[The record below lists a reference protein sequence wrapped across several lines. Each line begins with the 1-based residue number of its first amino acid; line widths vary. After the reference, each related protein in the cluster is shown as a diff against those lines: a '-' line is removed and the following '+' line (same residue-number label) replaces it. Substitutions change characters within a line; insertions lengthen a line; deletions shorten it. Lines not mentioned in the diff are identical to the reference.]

1 MEPNPQNNE
10 LQSEKKET
18 SLEHQTEILNKII
31 FKLQS
36 LYNKI
41 ISGEISDEE
50 WEEYKKLIED
60 LMSKRSLFN
69 KIPDSEF
76 VDSFINAGLS
86 EQAGAILENFNDL
99 KEEIAFKLIANN
111 EGYQVVSNLDKFKNL
126 NHTEVAEELIK
137 VGYGLTVASELDKFT
152 GLNHIEIA
160 NKLIEAGDAQ
170 HVAENLEKFNG
181 LNADVAN
188 KLIDLGEVSNVV
200 LNLKKFNNL
209 NSEIANKLIEAG
221 RGHFI
226 AGHLDRFIGLNHAEV
241 ANNLIDKGKGRSVA
255 EHLEKFSN
263 VNHSEIANKLILAGD
278 GSSVAQNLN
287 NFSQVSHVEIA
298 NKFLDTGQLVTFRNN
313 IKNFSGLNTE
323 IANKLIDAGE
333 VFAVTWYLDRFKD
346 LNTEIANKIIN
357 AGQGRA
363 LTKHLDKFI
372 GLNYVEIANKLFDIG
387 EGENVAEHL
396 DKFIGLNHVEF
407 ANKLINASRPS
418 AVGRNLEKFNG
429 LNDEI
434 ANKLIEYGEAQNLA
448 RHLDKFIGLNH
459 IEIANKLV
467 EEGHGYPLAMNLE
480 KFDGLNH
487 IEIANKLIETNQG
500 HNVAKYLEKFNDLNH
515 TEIAYKLI
523 RSGKSLSVL
532 ENLEKFNDLNHAE
545 LANKLIEVGQGVN
558 FITHLEKFNGLD
570 EETAKRLAEEGYIRE
585 LFSNKNLSEHYKSF
599 SDEQL
604 DQYVKKACNKNPEWG
619 DELTIQSNFE
629 TGRKLFGTR
638 KMLEYCSRRDV
649 SLHDSVHLMFKIDS
663 VINENNI
670 DPGNFYEKI
679 LKQVTLDTSQYDEG
693 SSYHNFNSIINNFS
707 TNLDLTDVKMQEIT
721 DLVATFT
728 DENSKIDP
736 KKCFESWSKLKKFS
750 QLQELLLKKELFK
763 RIQNETNPK
772 LRNYITSLA
781 LHKDSKVDM
790 NLALLLYENP
800 DKFLELEA
808 SHTPANVHDRKKP
821 SNYTEINHLDLTG
834 GELRDALI
842 EGEIDKIAAIEPFE
856 VKYKVNKNLAGMN
869 LDQLVSKA
877 LGSKSKGIKGEA
889 KDPAKLFD
897 SISKAFGGDRNLML
911 SFIQGK
917 EEVKLDEIIIEKV
930 RAALFNPNYGM
941 VSKEEDLITII
952 AKIYNKSDPAG
963 AIAGNDTACCM
974 PFGDGK
980 NTVYTFNPNAA
991 QLVLQIERNDGSRR
1005 TIAQSVLTKDIDIEK
1020 SVPTVINGSV
1030 DRLSENLPPTFLS
1043 NSKRHL
1049 ACDNIE
1055 IARNFEGNSG
1065 IIQEIYSNFLNQ
1077 YLKESAKNGVL
1088 FDQRVVIGAG
1098 YTAETNYK
1106 SAKNTYIPQAPV
1118 SYSDKLGENVYV
1130 IDTEK
1135 AKPAASITNSEITIA
1150 PITTQTSESPIK
1162 TRGVEYLNYEDSL
1175 KAGYL
1180 EEVIYKDNPSLL
1192 VGWTDIENTL
1202 IAKDINNN
1210 AKNRPNMCFK
1220 HTNSSGAMDGYLIC
1234 YEGYID
1240 TKTKSESI
1248 LYVSD
1253 LAADRANAVAGG
1265 KLIIELVNQYIE
1277 NYWNKGSTIP
1287 FYCEARDKTS
1297 YQIITNTLTK
1307 TLKARGIDAE
1317 IEELGTFTQGPDK
1330 MHKLLIKPIRTSN
1343 E

>member
-1 MEPNPQNNE
+1 MEPDPQNNE
-10 LQSEKKET
+10 LQTEKNET
-18 SLEHQTEILNKII
+18 SLEHETEILNKII
-31 FKLQS
+31 LKLQD
-36 LYNKI
+36 LKNNI
-41 ISGEISDEE
+41 EPD
-50 WEEYKKLIED
+50 ED
-60 LMSKRSLFN
+60 L
-69 KIPDSEF
+69 
-76 VDSFINAGLS
+76 NA
-86 EQAGAILENFNDL
+86 
-99 KEEIAFKLIANN
+99 
-111 EGYQVVSNLDKFKNL
+111 
-126 NHTEVAEELIK
+126 
-137 VGYGLTVASELDKFT
+137 
-152 GLNHIEIA
+152 EIA
-160 NKLIEAGDAQ
+160 NKLIDAGKG
-170 HVAENLEKFNG
+170 EY
-181 LNADVAN
+181 VAN
-188 KLIDLGEVSNVV
+188 YL
-200 LNLKKFNNL
+200 
-209 NSEIANKLIEAG
+209 
-221 RGHFI
+221 
-226 AGHLDRFIGLNHAEV
+226 
-241 ANNLIDKGKGRSVA
+241 
-255 EHLEKFSN
+255 
-263 VNHSEIANKLILAGD
+263 
-278 GSSVAQNLN
+278 
-287 NFSQVSHVEIA
+287 
-298 NKFLDTGQLVTFRNN
+298 
-313 IKNFSGLNTE
+313 KNFSGLNAEIASKLIDAGEGRAVVDYLDKFSGLNAE

-333 VFAVTWYLDRFKD
+333 GWIVATCLEKFSGLD
-346 LNTEIANKIIN
+346 
-357 AGQGRA
+357 
-363 LTKHLDKFI
+363 H
-372 GLNYVEIANKLFDIG
+372 VEIANKLIDAG
-387 EGENVAEHL
+387 ECDYV
-396 DKFIGLNHVEF
+396 IW
-407 ANKLINASRPS
+407 
-418 AVGRNLEKFNG
+418 NLEKFSG
-429 LNDEI
+429 LNAEI
-434 ANKLIEYGEAQNLA
+434 ANKLIDRGKGLSVVQNLEMFSG
-448 RHLDKFIGLNH
+448 LDH
-459 IEIANKLV
+459 V
-467 EEGHGYPLAMNLE
+467 
-480 KFDGLNH
+480 
-487 IEIANKLIETNQG
+487 EIANKLIDAG
-500 HNVAKYLEKFNDLNH
+500 KGNVVA
-515 TEIAYKLI
+515 
-523 RSGKSLSVL
+523 
-532 ENLEKFNDLNHAE
+532 ENLEKFSGLNAE
-545 LANKLIEVGQGVN
+545 IANKLIDAGKGEYVAYYLEN
-558 FITHLEKFNGLD
+558 FSGLDHVEIANKLIDAGEGWIVANYIENFNGLN
-570 EETAKRLAEEGYIRE
+570 EEVTKRLADEGYIRE

-599 SDEQL
+599 SEEQL
-604 DQYVKKACNKNPEWG
+604 DQYVGNAYNKNPEWG
-619 DELTIQSNFE
+619 DEHTIQRNFE

-638 KMLEYCSRRDV
+638 KMLEYCSRKDV

-679 LKQVTLDTSQYDEG
+679 LKQVTLDTSQYEQG
-693 SSYHNFNSIINNFS
+693 TSYHNFNSIINNFS
-707 TNLDLTDVKMQEIT
+707 TNLDLTDVKMQEIL

-728 DENSKIDP
+728 DESSKIDS
-736 KKCFESWSKLKKFS
+736 KKCFESWGKLKKFS

-897 SISKAFGGDRNLML
+897 SLSKAFGGDRKLML

-917 EEVKLDEIIIEKV
+917 EEVKLDEITVEKV
-930 RAALFNPNYGM
+930 RAELFNPNYGI

-952 AKIYNKSDPAG
+952 AKIYNKSDPEG

-1005 TIAQSVLTKDIDIEK
+1005 TIAQSVLTKDIDIKK
-1020 SVPTVINGSV
+1020 SVPSVINGSV

-1065 IIQEIYSNFLNQ
+1065 IIQEIYSNFLSQ

-1088 FDQRVVIGAG
+1088 FDQRIIIGAG
-1098 YTAETNYK
+1098 YTAETNYPT
-1106 SAKNTYIPQAPV
+1106 APNTYIPQAPV
-1118 SYSDKLGENVYV
+1118 SYSDKLGEKVYV

-1150 PITTQTSESPIK
+1150 PVTTQTSESQIK

-1202 IAKDINNN
+1202 IAKDINNK

-1234 YEGYID
+1234 YEGYVD
-1240 TKTKSESI
+1240 TKTKNESI

-1253 LAADRANAVAGG
+1253 LAADRANSVAGG

-1277 NYWNKGSTIP
+1277 NYWNKGNTIP
-1287 FYCEARDKTS
+1287 FYCEARDQTS

-1317 IEELGTFTQGPDK
+1317 IEEVGSFKQGSDK
-1330 MHKLLIKPIRTSN
+1330 MHKLFIRPKRATN
-1343 E
+1343 